1 MAAQREEG
9 LFISSL
15 AAAQVDEPLP
25 RVMWAL
31 YLLLAVVATA
41 IAWASFA
48 QVDQISRNEGRVVP
62 DGREQVIAS
71 LEAGILRELL
81 VREGQQVEAG
91 QELARLDPT
100 RFEAQENE
108 GQLRRIAMLAAQARL
123 QAESGGG
130 RLTFP
135 AEVAAVPRLVQVE
148 TQAFQARQRLL
159 EEALSTMDRSI
170 ALLVKE
176 QNVSQQMAAKGLMSD
191 VEVMRLTRQVNELRQ
206 QRSERLGRFRQEA
219 TTELAKLQSDLAM
232 LDEQQVVRKDAL
244 TRTVLRSPVKGVVKN
259 IRANTIGGIVTS
271 GSAVME
277 IVPLGARLLIEARIP
292 PKEVGFVHVGQEAVI
307 KLAGYDFNNLG
318 GLEGKVE
325 QISPD
330 AIVDGEKV
338 AGGDSRFYRALI
350 SAERKGLKYKG
361 EDLPV
366 IPGMTANV
374 EIKTGQRSVLQ
385 FLLQPMLKSRDAL
398 KER

>member
-1 MAAQREEG
+1 M
-9 LFISSL
+9 SSL

-25 RVMWAL
+25 RVMWVL
-31 YLLLAVVATA
+31 YLLLAVVVSA
-41 IAWASFA
+41 ITWAALA
-48 QVDQISRNEGRVVP
+48 QVDQVSRSEGRVVP

-71 LEAGILRELL
+71 LEPGILRELL

-91 QELARLDPT
+91 QELVRLDPT

-108 GQLRRIAMLAAQARL
+108 GQLRRVAMLATQARL
-123 QAESGGG
+123 QAESSGG
-130 RLTFP
+130 RLVFP
-135 AEVAAVPRLVQVE
+135 AEVTAVPRLVQAE
-148 TQAFQARQRLL
+148 TQAYQARQHLL

-206 QRSERLGRFRQEA
+206 QRSERQGRFRQEA
-219 TTELAKLQSDLAM
+219 TTELVKLQSDLAM

-244 TRTVLRSPVKGVVKN
+244 TRTVLRSPVKGLVKN
-259 IRANTIGGIVTS
+259 IRSNTIGGIVTS
-271 GSAVME
+271 GAPVME
-277 IVPLGARLLIEARIP
+277 IVPIGTRLLIEARLP

-318 GLEGKVE
+318 GLEGKIE

-338 AGGDSRFYRALI
+338 AGGDNRYYRALI

-361 EDLPV
+361 DDLPV
-366 IPGMTANV
+366 LPGMTASI

-385 FLLQPMLKSRDAL
+385 FLVQPMMKSRDAL